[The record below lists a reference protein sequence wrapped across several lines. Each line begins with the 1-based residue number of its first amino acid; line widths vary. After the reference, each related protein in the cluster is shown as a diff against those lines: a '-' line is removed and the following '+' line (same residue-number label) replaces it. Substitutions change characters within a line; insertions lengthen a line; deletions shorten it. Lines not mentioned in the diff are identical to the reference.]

1 MLSSPMIRDGRDST
15 EHWALATARTLSGAA
30 ALRVTMAYALALVA
44 VSAALTALGPHTRD
58 AVVSR
63 MSTNLHNLAHGHQ
76 STLVGSA
83 FVEDGGDVF
92 VWLPGLV
99 CLLALGELIWRSRG
113 LLIAFALGHVG
124 ATLLVAVGLVAA
136 VEAGWLPASVA
147 RASDV
152 GVSYGAVCVLGALT
166 ASIPL
171 RWRAVWVGW
180 WLGVGVV
187 AALGTDF
194 TPFGHILALLLGMGL
209 SYRLRP
215 IARWTPIHMVLLFG
229 GVAFGYLLVS
239 GPSPLAPVGGLAGV
253 LIALLT
259 SSVLRSRNAPM
270 SAQQPE
276 FRYGGLPLERA
287 VHAR

>member
-1 MLSSPMIRDGRDST
+1 MVSSIMIRDGS
-15 EHWALATARTLSGAA
+15 EHWAVAAARTLSCAA
-30 ALRVTMAYALALVA
+30 AVRVTMAYALALVA
-44 VSAALTALGPHTRD
+44 VSGTLTALGPHARD

-63 MSTNLHNLAHGHQ
+63 MSTNLHNLAHGHL

-113 LLIAFALGHVG
+113 LLIAFVVGHVG

-136 VEAGWLPASVA
+136 VEAGWLPTSVA

-166 ASIPL
+166 ASIPS
-171 RWRAVWVGW
+171 RWRAVWIGW
-180 WLGVGVV
+180 WLGIGVA

-215 IARWTPIHMVLLFG
+215 IARWTPIHMILLFG
-229 GVAFGYLLVS
+229 GVAFGYFLVS
-239 GPSPLAPVGGLAGV
+239 GPSTLAPIGGLAGV

-270 SAQQPE
+270 SVQQPE
-276 FRYGGLPLERA
+276 FALVGTRLQA
-287 VHAR
+287 M

>member
-1 MLSSPMIRDGRDST
+1 MFSNTMIRDGS
-15 EHWALATARTLSGAA
+15 EHWTTAAARTLSGAA
-30 ALRVTMAYALALVA
+30 ALRVTTAYALALVA
-44 VSAALTALGPHTRD
+44 VSGTLTALGPHTRD

-63 MSTNLHNLAHGHQ
+63 MSTNLHNLAHGRL

-113 LLIAFALGHVG
+113 LLIAFVVG
-124 ATLLVAVGLVAA
+124 QVAA
-136 VEAGWLPASVA
+136 VEAGWLPTSVA

-166 ASIPL
+166 ASIPS
-171 RWRAVWVGW
+171 RWRAVWIGW
-180 WLGVGVV
+180 WLGIGVA

-215 IARWTPIHMVLLFG
+215 IARWTPIHMGLLFG
-229 GVAFGYLLVS
+229 GVAFGYFLVS
-239 GPSPLAPVGGLAGV
+239 GPSTLAPVGGLAGT
-253 LIALLT
+253 LIALLVG
-259 SSVLRSRNAPM
+259 SVLRSGNGRV
-270 SAQQPE
+270 SVRQPE
-276 FRYGGLPLERA
+276 FRHGGLTLERA
-287 VHAR
+287 AHAR